1 VAAAIRSS
9 TAGLTR
15 AGIPWWL
22 ILLQGIAALV
32 LGFLLLTDPEITT
45 VVLVQFLGVYWF
57 IDGIFMLVGI
67 FINRT
72 GWGWKLFGG
81 IVGILAGLII
91 LRHPLWAALFV
102 PTTVAVLIGI
112 AGILMGVAQLV
123 AAVRGGGFGVGLLG
137 APSALF
143 GLLILFN
150 PFGVALSLPFVFGI
164 LGIVVGILTI
174 LGTLQAQR
182 LSAAASRRPA

>member
-1 VAAAIRSS
+1 VTAAIRSS
-9 TAGLTR
+9 TGDLAR

-32 LGFLLLTDPEITT
+32 LGILLLTNPEVTT
-45 VVLVQFLGVYWF
+45 VVLVQFLGVYLF
-57 IDGIFMLVGI
+57 LDGLFMLVGI
-67 FINRT
+67 FVDRT

-91 LRHPLWAALFV
+91 LLHPLTAALFD

-112 AGILMGVAQLV
+112 AGLLMGVAQIV
-123 AAVRGGGFGVGLLG
+123 AAVRGGGFGIGLLG
-137 APSALF
+137 GLSALF

-150 PFGVALSLPFVFGI
+150 PFGAALSLPFVFGI
-164 LGIVVGILTI
+164 LGIVVGVVTI
-174 LGTLQAQR
+174 ATTLQAQR
-182 LSAAASRRPA
+182 LSAASSRRPG